1 MNAVLDHPIQHD
13 GLGRLRDK
21 HLFRELGYIDGRWF
35 AGQKAETFPV
45 LDPATG
51 QRLARVASLGEAE
64 TTLAIDAAVKA
75 FSAGV
80 ISCPG
85 TIRGLAALVRAGHGK
100 SRRSRIADDAGAGQ
114 AAGGIARRNRLWR
127 IFHRMVCRR
136 GQAS

>member
-35 AGQKAETFPV
+35 AGRKAETFPV

-51 QRLARVASLGEAE
+51 QRLARVASLGEAD

-75 FSAGV
+75 FSTGV

-85 TIRGLAALVRAGHGK
+85 NDL
-100 SRRSRIADDAGAGQ
+100 RSCGVGSSWSWQIAK
-114 AAGGIARRNRLWR
+114 IS
-127 IFHRMVCRR
+127 HC
-136 GQAS
+136 